1 MCPRFWSVWGSEGKG
16 PAMLSLSFTP
26 LLPWPVLAVL
36 GVVALAM
43 AVLAVLARGRT
54 ALLRALVLA
63 LVLAALANPALV
75 HEDREPVKD
84 IAAVVID
91 RSGSQGLGD
100 RPQVTDQVRAELQ
113 RRFGSLT
120 NIEPRFID
128 VPDAGEGDDG
138 TKLFAALGQA
148 LADVPPERLAGVVM
162 VTDGVVHDIPPN
174 LAQLGIKAPLH
185 VLVTGHADER
195 DRQIKLIEAPRFGI
209 VGKDLTIRAEVM
221 ERGGTGHAVV
231 VTRRDGEEIDRRDVP
246 TGRPFDL
253 STRIE
258 HGGQNVVEIEVEPL
272 PNELTTVNN
281 RAVLPIEGI
290 REKLRVLLV
299 SGEPH
304 QGERTWRNLLK
315 SDANVDLVH
324 FTILR
329 PPEKQDGTPISE
341 LSLIAFPTRELFV
354 QKIKD
359 FDLIIFDRYANQ
371 SVLPQAYFDNIVRYV
386 REGGALLIAAG
397 PEYAGAASLAR
408 TRLAGILPGDPDGRV
423 VERPYKATPTQ
434 TGKRHP
440 VTRDLPGSDASPPA
454 WGDWLRIV
462 QARLRPGIEP
472 ILSGADNL
480 PLLALSR
487 EDKGRVALLLSDHAW
502 LWARGYQDGGP
513 YLDLLRR
520 LAHWLMKEPALE
532 EEALRA
538 QTTGHGREV
547 RVERQTMADTAEP
560 VTVTGPTGKVTTLTL
575 KPSEPGLFTA
585 TFDAQSLGLHTLRSG
600 NLVAFVSV
608 GPANP
613 RELADVFSDTE
624 RLRAV
629 SEGSGGSVR
638 RLSDASGALQ
648 VPRLQSLRGGRL
660 SGGDWI
666 GFRPSDSANI
676 RGVEVYP
683 LALGLAALAALAAA
697 VLAMWLVEGR
707 RGQGRA

>member
-1 MCPRFWSVWGSEGKG
+1 
-16 PAMLSLSFTP
+16 MLSLSFTP
-26 LLPWPVLAVL
+26 LVPWPVLAGL
-36 GVVALAM
+36 GVVAALFC
-43 AVLAVLARGRT
+43 VLALLARGRT
-54 ALLRALVLA
+54 ALLRALALA
-63 LVLAALANPALV
+63 LVLAALANPSLV
-75 HEDREPVKD
+75 REDREPVKD
-84 IAAVVID
+84 VAAVIVD
-91 RSGSQGLGD
+91 RSGSQSLGD
-100 RPQVTDQVRAELQ
+100 RPQMTDQVRAELQ
-113 RRFGSLT
+113 RRFGALT

-128 VPDAGEGDDG
+128 VPDAREGDDG
-138 TKLFAALGQA
+138 TKLFTALSQA

-162 VTDGVVHDIPPN
+162 LTDGVVHDIPAS
-174 LAQLGIKAPLH
+174 LAALGIKAPLH
-185 VLVTGHADER
+185 VLVTGHPDER
-195 DRQIKLIEAPRFGI
+195 DRQIKLLEAPRFGI

-221 ERGGTGHAVV
+221 ERGGTGTAT
-231 VTRRDGEEIDRRDVP
+231 VTVRRDGQEIGRRAFP
-246 TGRPFDL
+246 TGQPFSL
-253 STRIE
+253 TTRIE
-258 HGGQNVVEIEVEPL
+258 HGGPNVVEIEVEPL
-272 PNELTTVNN
+272 PGELTTVNN

-371 SVLPQAYFDNIVRYV
+371 SVLPSAYFDNIVRYV
-386 REGGALLIAAG
+386 RDGGALLIAAG
-397 PEYAGAASLAR
+397 PEFASSASLAR
-408 TRLAGILPGDPDGRV
+408 TRLSSILPGEPNGRV
-423 VERPYKATPTQ
+423 VEQPYKAALTQ
-434 TGKRHP
+434 TGTRHP
-440 VTRDLPGSDASPPA
+440 VTRALPGSEANPPA

-462 QARLRPGIEP
+462 SAQVRPGIQP
-472 ILSGADNL
+472 ILQGAANQ

-502 LWARGYQDGGP
+502 LWARGYQEGGP

-538 QTTGHGREV
+538 QMTGHGREV
-547 RVERQTMADTAEP
+547 RVERQTMAETTEP
-560 VTVTGPTGKVTTLTL
+560 VTVTGPTGKTRTLPL
-575 KPSEPGLFTA
+575 AQAEPGLFSA
-585 TFDAQSLGLHTLRSG
+585 TFEAAELGLHTLRSG

-624 RLRAV
+624 RMKAI
-629 SEGSGGSVR
+629 SEATGGSIR
-638 RLSDASGALQ
+638 RVAEAGGGLT
-648 VPRLQSLRGGRL
+648 VPRLQTMRSGRL
-660 SGGDWI
+660 AGGDWI

-683 LALGLAALAALAAA
+683 LALGLWALAALAAA

-707 RGQGRA
+707 RGRAA

>member
-1 MCPRFWSVWGSEGKG
+1 
-16 PAMLSLSFTP
+16 MLSLSFTP
-26 LLPWPVLAVL
+26 LLPWPVLA
-36 GVVALAM
+36 AF
-43 AVLAVLARGRT
+43 AVLVLVLAFLAVVARGRI
-54 ALLRALVLA
+54 ALLRVLVLA

-91 RSGSQGLGD
+91 RSGSQSLGD

-128 VPDAGEGDDG
+128 VPDAREGDDG

-162 VTDGVVHDIPPN
+162 VTDGVVHDIPPT

-185 VLVTGHADER
+185 VLVTGHPDER

-209 VGKDLTIRAEVM
+209 VGKDLKIRAEVM

-231 VTRRDGEEIDRRDVP
+231 VTRRDGEAIDRRDVP
-246 TGRPFDL
+246 TDRPFDL

-258 HGGQNVVEIEVEPL
+258 HGGQNVIEIEVEPL

-397 PEYAGAASLAR
+397 PEYAGATSLAR

-434 TGKRHP
+434 TGRRHP
-440 VTRDLPGSDASPPA
+440 VTRDLPGSDATPPA

-462 QARLRPGIEP
+462 EARLRPGVEP

-560 VTVTGPTGKVTTLTL
+560 VTVTGPTGKVTTLNL
-575 KPSEPGLFTA
+575 KPTEPGLFTA
-585 TFDAQSLGLHTLRSG
+585 TFDAASLGLHTLRSG

-624 RLRAV
+624 RLRPVA
-629 SEGSGGSVR
+629 EGSGGSVR

-660 SGGDWI
+660 AGSDWI

-697 VLAMWLVEGR
+697 VLAMWLIEGR
-707 RGQGRA
+707 RGRAA

>member
-1 MCPRFWSVWGSEGKG
+1 
-16 PAMLSLSFTP
+16 MLSLSFTP
-26 LLPWPVLAVL
+26 LLPWPVLAAL
-36 GVVALAM
+36 GLVVV
-43 AVLAVLARGRT
+43 VLALLAFVARGRT

-75 HEDREPVKD
+75 REDREPVKD
-84 IAAVVID
+84 IAAIVVD
-91 RSGSQGLGD
+91 RSGSQALGD
-100 RPQVTDQVRAELQ
+100 RPQMTDAVRAELQ
-113 RRFGSLT
+113 RRFGALT

-128 VPDAGEGDDG
+128 VPDAKDGDDG
-138 TKLFAALGQA
+138 TKLFTALGQA
-148 LADVPPERLAGVVM
+148 LADVPPERLAGIVM
-162 VTDGVVHDIPPN
+162 LTDGVVHDIPSSM
-174 LAQLGIKAPLH
+174 AQIGIKAPLH
-185 VLVTGHADER
+185 VLVTGHPDER
-195 DRQIKLIEAPRFGI
+195 DRQIKLLEAPRFGI

-231 VTRRDGEEIDRRDVP
+231 TIRRDGEEIGRRDVP
-246 TGRPFDL
+246 ADKPFAL
-253 STRIE
+253 TTRIE
-258 HGGQNVVEIEVEPL
+258 HGGPNVVEIEVEPL
-272 PNELTTVNN
+272 PGELTTVNN

-386 REGGALLIAAG
+386 REGGALLVAAG
-397 PEYAGAASLAR
+397 PEYAGPASLAR

-434 TGKRHP
+434 VGQRHP
-440 VTRDLPGSDASPPA
+440 VTRDLPGSDANPPA

-462 QARLRPGIEP
+462 QARTRPGIQP
-472 ILSGADNL
+472 ILSGAEGL

-502 LWARGYQDGGP
+502 LWARGYQEGGP

-538 QTTGHGREV
+538 QTTGRGREV
-547 RVERQTMADTAEP
+547 RVERQTMAEQVEP

-575 KPSEPGLFTA
+575 KPGEPGLFTA
-585 TFDAQSLGLHTLRSG
+585 TFDAETLGLHTLRSG

-608 GPANP
+608 GPANS

-624 RLRAV
+624 RLKAV
-629 SEGSGGSVR
+629 AEGSGGSIR
-638 RLSDASGALQ
+638 RVADAGGTTQ
-648 VPRLQSLRGGRL
+648 VPRLATVRSGRL
-660 SGGDWI
+660 AGGDWI

-707 RGQGRA
+707 RGRAV

>member
-1 MCPRFWSVWGSEGKG
+1 
-16 PAMLSLSFTP
+16 MLSLSFTP

-36 GVVALAM
+36 AVVVVLF
-43 AVLAVLARGRT
+43 AVLAFLARGRT
-54 ALLRALVLA
+54 AILRALALG

-75 HEDREPVKD
+75 REDREPVKD
-84 IAAVVID
+84 IAAVIVD
-91 RSGSQGLGD
+91 RSGSQALGD
-100 RPQVTDQVRAELQ
+100 RPAVTDQVRAELQ
-113 RRFGSLT
+113 RRFGALA

-128 VPDAGEGDDG
+128 VPDAAGDDG
-138 TKLFAALGQA
+138 TKLFTALGQA

-162 VTDGVVHDIPPN
+162 LTDGVVHDIPAS
-174 LAQLGIKAPLH
+174 LAALGIKAPLH
-185 VLVTGHADER
+185 VLVTGHPDER
-195 DRQIKLIEAPRFGI
+195 DRQIKLLEAPRFGI

-221 ERGGTGHAVV
+221 ERGGTGSAVV
-231 VTRRDGEEIDRRDVP
+231 ALRRDGEEIGRRTVP
-246 TGRPFDL
+246 TDKPFDL
-253 STRIE
+253 TVKIE
-258 HGGQNVVEIEVEPL
+258 HGGPNVVEIEVEPL
-272 PNELTTVNN
+272 PGELTTVNN

-371 SVLPQAYFDNIVRYV
+371 SVLPSAYFDNITRYV

-397 PEYAGAASLAR
+397 PEFAGPASLAR
-408 TRLAGILPGDPDGRV
+408 TRLAGILPGDPNGRV
-423 VERPYKATPTQ
+423 VEQPYKPTATA
-434 TGKRHP
+434 TGNRHP
-440 VTRDLPGSDASPPA
+440 VTRALPGGDATPPA

-462 QARLRPGIEP
+462 AAQPRAGNQPL
-472 ILSGADNL
+472 LSGAENL

-487 EDKGRVALLLSDHAW
+487 EEKGRVALMLSDHAW

-538 QTTGHGREV
+538 QMTGRGREV
-547 RVERQTMADTAEP
+547 RVERQTMAEATDL
-560 VTVTGPTGKVTTLTL
+560 VTVTSPTGKVSTLTL
-575 KPSEPGLFTA
+575 KPSEPGLFGA
-585 TFDAQSLGLHTLRSG
+585 TFEATELGLHTLRSG
-600 NLVAFVSV
+600 TLAAFVSV
-608 GPANP
+608 GPPNP

-624 RLRAV
+624 RLKPVADA
-629 SEGSGGSVR
+629 SGGSIR
-638 RLSDASGALQ
+638 RVADASGAVA
-648 VPRLQSLRGGRL
+648 VPRLQSVRGGRL
-660 SGGDWI
+660 SGADWI
-666 GFRPSDSANI
+666 GFRPSDSAVI

-683 LALGLAALAALAAA
+683 LALGLAALALLAAA

-707 RGQGRA
+707 RGRAA